1 MPAGPGAA
9 PMGGGQP
16 GTPEQMWEEA
26 NQMAQQL
33 YNAPSNVR
41 RSQLVNLKANNPQM
55 HSFVKSILE
64 QMEQQVSSDAVAQSK
79 MPQG

>member
-1 MPAGPGAA
+1 
-9 PMGGGQP
+9 MGGGQP
-16 GTPEQMWEEA
+16 GTPEQMWDEA

-41 RSQLVNLKANNPQM
+41 RSQLVTLKANNPQM